1 MPPKHNALREGA
13 QLGFIV
19 AAAIWLWLVI
29 VDAIAGQPFR
39 TFAVLGGLA
48 LFTVLH
54 CLLNVVYA
62 VVIVSTIHRAMR
74 EPSLLIALAFGF
86 FIVEFAFVMLTML
99 LAHVGLGQLAWVRI
113 LGGNLI
119 RAAIG
124 FVILYRTHPL
134 QEELRRAE
142 DEERE

>member
-13 QLGFIV
+13 QLG
-19 AAAIWLWLVI
+19 VI

-62 VVIVSTIHRAMR
+62 VVIVSTIHRATR

-86 FIVEFAFVMLTML
+86 FIVEFAFVMLTVL

-119 RAAIG
+119 GAAIG